1 MVEHI
6 KSSMIEL
13 GLKFLFRV
21 AYFTDGKKHPPQ
33 ACREGGAKGVLVP
46 PSPQQASEVHFLIDQ
61 WLKMKWNRV
70 LKYDVKNEISEIMG
84 FVRIFWKNNVQEA
97 YSPKMSISGQI
108 VSEII
113 FGG

>member
-1 MVEHI
+1 
-6 KSSMIEL
+6 MIEL

-61 WLKMKWNRV
+61 
-70 LKYDVKNEISEIMG
+70 
-84 FVRIFWKNNVQEA
+84 
-97 YSPKMSISGQI
+97 
-108 VSEII
+108 
-113 FGG
+113 